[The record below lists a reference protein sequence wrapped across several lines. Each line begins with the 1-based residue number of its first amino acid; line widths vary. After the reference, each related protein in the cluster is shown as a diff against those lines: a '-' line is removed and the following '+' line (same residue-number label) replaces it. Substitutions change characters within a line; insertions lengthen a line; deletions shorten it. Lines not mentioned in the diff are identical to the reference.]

1 MTRQERFEKIEKYH
15 KEAIEILEKIE
26 KEAEWQLKVLRDLME
41 PVSAAIYS
49 RYEFTFE
56 DWIDEPHFNV
66 TIHSLVAEVTVR
78 KGLKNYIKYLNTIN
92 DLISLAIEDVKECV
106 PEELRRLEQLEHELA
121 KVGGSSHNINPVTEA
136 LSDLNIFNSIVIDF
150 QENGE
155 AVWDPEAM
163 V

>member
-41 PVSAAIYS
+41 PVLAAIYS
-49 RYEFTFE
+49 RAEFTFE

-66 TIHSLVAEVTVR
+66 TIHRLVADITVL
-78 KGLKNYIKYLNTIN
+78 KNKNYIKYLITIN

-136 LSDLNIFNSIVIDF
+136 LSDLNSFNSIVIDF

-155 AVWDPEAM
+155 AVWDSEVIM
-163 V
+163 